1 MFKTAFLLSLT
12 LLFAQIIMGFM
23 NLPGRNLLIIVIL
36 PLTLTYIIMALKEI
50 YPSNRINMFEKIMWT
65 ISLIVLNYIAGLM
78 YLLFARKRILREY
91 KILFNGTKTFA

>member
-1 MFKTAFLLSLT
+1 MFKTVFLLSLI
-12 LLFAQIIMGFM
+12 LLFAQIIMGFK
-23 NLPGRNLLIIVIL
+23 NFPGRNLLIIVIL

-91 KILFNGTKTFA
+91 KILFNGTKAFA